1 MSTSKLPTEILLSLS
16 TAPLLLVLIASR
28 AVATMVQEMGKS
40 SEEVFRG
47 DRLPVLK
54 ISSSSLDD

>member
-16 TAPLLLVLIASR
+16 TVPLLIVLIGSR
-28 AVATMVQEMGKS
+28 ALATMVQEMGKT

-54 ISSSSLDD
+54 ISPSSLDD

>member
-16 TAPLLLVLIASR
+16 TVPLLIVLIGSR
-28 AVATMVQEMGKS
+28 ALATMVQEMGKT

-54 ISSSSLDD
+54 ISPASLDD